1 MFLNGTSNGEAVL
14 FVISSEVEK
23 SYQMEFRDLKQQY
36 RVLREEMD
44 RAILD
49 AVASGAYI
57 MGPQVKEL
65 EKQLAEYVGVKHCL
79 TCANGTD
86 ALTLALKAW
95 GIGPGDAV
103 FVPDFT
109 FFSSAEVVSL
119 EGATPVFVDVH
130 EETFNMDAEDLDR
143 AIKQVLAEGRLHPR
157 VIVAVDLFGLPA
169 DYQAIRAIADKYGLL
184 ILEDGA
190 QGFGGSIRRFPDKPG
205 MTEDVMAGPDR
216 PSHRACSFG
225 DISTTSFFPAKPVGC
240 YGDGGAVFTDNDEWA
255 ALIESYRVHGKGQFK
270 YDNVRIGLNS
280 RLDTVQAAVL
290 QVKLKAFADY
300 ELDAVNKAAELY
312 TQYLCHSERS
322 EESLVA
328 TPLIPAGY
336 RSSWAQYTI
345 RLKDRTQRDGLQ
357 AHLKSLG
364 IPSMVYYPKP
374 MHLQTAFADSFA
386 ALGMTEACHSEEAE
400 SRRRN
405 LCPVATSLC
414 DRVLSLPMHPYL
426 TEEQIAS
433 VCGAI
438 RDYLR

>member
-1 MFLNGTSNGEAVL
+1 M
-14 FVISSEVEK
+14 
-23 SYQMEFRDLKQQY
+23 QFRDLKQQY
-36 RVLREEMD
+36 QVLREDMD

-57 MGPQVKEL
+57 MGPQVREL
-65 EKQLAEYVGVKHCL
+65 EAQLAEYVGVKHCL

-86 ALTLALKAW
+86 ALTLGLKAW

-130 EETFNMDAEDLDR
+130 EETFNLDASDLEL
-143 AIKQVLAEGRLHPR
+143 AIQRVLTDGQLKPR

-169 DYQAIRAIADKYGLL
+169 DYKAIRAIADKYGLL

-190 QGFGGSIRRFPDKPG
+190 QGFGGTIDGK
-205 MTEDVMAGPDR
+205 
-216 PSHRACSFG
+216 RACSFG
-225 DISTTSFFPAKPVGC
+225 DIATTSFFPAKPVGC
-240 YGDGGAVFTDNDEWA
+240 YGDGGAVFTNNDEWA

-290 QVKLKAFADY
+290 QVKLKAFAEY
-300 ELDAVNKAAELY
+300 ELDTINVAADRY
-312 TQYLCHSERS
+312 SER
-322 EESLVA
+322 LKNIVA
-328 TPLIPAGY
+328 TPVIPAGF
-336 RSSWAQYTI
+336 RSSWAQYTL
-345 RLKDRTQRDGLQ
+345 RLKDKEQRDALQ
-357 AHLKSLG
+357 AALKAEG

-374 MHLQTAFADSFA
+374 MHLQTAFASLSFR
-386 ALGMTEACHSEEAE
+386 AE
-400 SRRRN
+400 RQAVSRN
-405 LCPVATSLC
+405 LCPTATILC

-426 TEEQIAS
+426 TEEQIDT
-433 VCGAI
+433 VCTAVKNA
-438 RDYLR
+438 LR

>member
-1 MFLNGTSNGEAVL
+1 M
-14 FVISSEVEK
+14 
-23 SYQMEFRDLKQQY
+23 QFRDLKKQY
-36 RVLREEMD
+36 QVLKEDMD
-44 RAILD
+44 KAILD

-109 FFSSAEVVSL
+109 FFSSAEVVPL
-119 EGATPVFVDVH
+119 EGAEPVFVDVC
-130 EETFNMDAEDLDR
+130 EETFNLDAADLER
-143 AIKQVLAEGRLHPR
+143 AVKEVLADGRLRPR
-157 VIVAVDLFGLPA
+157 VAVAVDLFGLPA
-169 DYQAIRAIADKYGLL
+169 DYKAIRAVADKYGLL

-190 QGFGGSIRRFPDKPG
+190 QGFGGSIDGK
-205 MTEDVMAGPDR
+205 
-216 PSHRACSFG
+216 RACSFG
-225 DISTTSFFPAKPVGC
+225 DIATTSFFPAKPVGC

-270 YDNVRIGLNS
+270 YDNVRIGMNS

-290 QVKLKAFADY
+290 QVKLKAFDEY
-300 ELDAVNKAAELY
+300 ELGDINLAALQY
-312 TQYLCHSERS
+312 TRRLKDI
-322 EESLVA
+322 VA
-328 TPLIPAGY
+328 TPVIPEGFL
-336 RSSWAQYTI
+336 SSWAQYTI
-345 RLKDRTQRDGLQ
+345 RLQDKAQRDALQ
-357 AHLKSLG
+357 AALKAED

-374 MHLQTAFADSFA
+374 MHLQTAFASLSFRA
-386 ALGMTEACHSEEAE
+386 RPQAE
-400 SRRRN
+400 SRN

-426 TEEQIAS
+426 TAEQIDT
-433 VCGAI
+433 VCNAI
-438 RDYLR
+438 RKAL

>member
-1 MFLNGTSNGEAVL
+1 
-14 FVISSEVEK
+14 
-23 SYQMEFRDLKQQY
+23 MEFRDLKKQY
-36 RVLREEMD
+36 QVLRGDID
-44 RAILD
+44 RAVLD
-49 AVASGAYI
+49 VMAGGAYI

-130 EETFNMDAEDLDR
+130 EDTFNLDAADLER
-143 AIKQVLAEGRLHPR
+143 SVKQVLADGKLRPR

-169 DYQAIRAIADKYGLL
+169 DYKAIRAVADRYGLL

-190 QGFGGSIRRFPDKPG
+190 QGFGGSIRRFPVKPG

-225 DISTTSFFPAKPVGC
+225 DIASTSFFPAKPVGC

-280 RLDTVQAAVL
+280 RLDTVQAAIL
-290 QVKLKAFADY
+290 QVKLKAFIDC
-300 ELDAVNKAAELY
+300 ELDAVNAAAERY
-312 TQYLCHSERS
+312 TGL
-322 EESLVA
+322 LGDVVD
-328 TPLIPAGY
+328 TPVIPDGY

-345 RLKDRTQRDGLQ
+345 RLANKQQRDGLQ

-405 LCPVATSLC
+405 LCPVATGLC

-438 RDYLR
+438 HDYLK

>member
-1 MFLNGTSNGEAVL
+1 M
-14 FVISSEVEK
+14 
-23 SYQMEFRDLKQQY
+23 QFRDLKKQY
-36 RVLREEMD
+36 QVLKEDMD
-44 RAILD
+44 KAMLE

-95 GIGPGDAV
+95 GVGPGDAV

-109 FFSSAEVVSL
+109 FFSSAEVVPL
-119 EGATPVFVDVH
+119 EGAEPVFVDVC
-130 EETFNMDAEDLDR
+130 EETFNLDAADLER
-143 AIKQVLAEGRLHPR
+143 AVQAVLAEGRLRPR
-157 VIVAVDLFGLPA
+157 VAVAVDLFGLPA
-169 DYQAIRAIADKYGLL
+169 DYKAIRAVSDKYGLL

-190 QGFGGSIRRFPDKPG
+190 QGFGGTIDGK
-205 MTEDVMAGPDR
+205 
-216 PSHRACSFG
+216 RACSFG
-225 DISTTSFFPAKPVGC
+225 DIATTSFFPAKPVGC

-270 YDNVRIGLNS
+270 YDNVRIGMNS

-290 QVKLKAFADY
+290 QVKLKAFDEY
-300 ELDAVNKAAELY
+300 ELADINLAALQY
-312 TQYLCHSERS
+312 TKRLKDI
-322 EESLVA
+322 VA
-328 TPLIPAGY
+328 TPVIPEGFL
-336 RSSWAQYTI
+336 SSWAQYTI
-345 RLKDRTQRDGLQ
+345 RLRDKAQRDALQ
-357 AHLKSLG
+357 AALKAEG

-386 ALGMTEACHSEEAE
+386 ALGMTKGCHSEEVE
-400 SRRRN
+400 DRRRN

-426 TEEQIAS
+426 TTEQIDL
-433 VCGAI
+433 VCNVI
-438 RDYLR
+438 RKSL

>member
-1 MFLNGTSNGEAVL
+1 
-14 FVISSEVEK
+14 
-23 SYQMEFRDLKQQY
+23 MEFRDLKQQY
-36 RVLREEMD
+36 QILREDMD

-95 GIGPGDAV
+95 GIGPRDAV

-143 AIKQVLAEGRLHPR
+143 AINHVLAEGRLQPR

-169 DYQAIRAIADKYGLL
+169 DYKAIRTVADKYGLL

-190 QGFGGSIRRFPDKPG
+190 QGFGGSVI
-205 MTEDVMAGPDR
+205 
-216 PSHRACSFG
+216 PSEAKESRACSFG

-255 ALIESYRVHGKGQFK
+255 SLIESYRVHGKGQFK

-345 RLKDRTQRDGLQ
+345 RLKDRAQRDGLQ
-357 AHLKSLG
+357 AHLKFLG

-374 MHLQTAFADSFA
+374 MHLQTAFADPSVA
-386 ALGMTEACHSEEAE
+386 PLHQDDNCPSNRSSCHSERSEE
-400 SRRRN
+400 S

-426 TEEQIAS
+426 TEEQIQT
-433 VCGAI
+433 VCNAI
-438 RDYLR
+438 MDYLR

>member
-36 RVLREEMD
+36 RVLREDMD
-44 RAILD
+44 RSILD

-130 EETFNMDAEDLDR
+130 EDTFNMDAADLER
-143 AIKQVLAEGRLHPR
+143 AVKQVLADGQLQPR
-157 VIVAVDLFGLPA
+157 AIVAVDLFGLPA
-169 DYQAIRAIADKYGLL
+169 DYQAIRAVADKYGLL
-184 ILEDGA
+184 VLEDGA
-190 QGFGGSIRRFPDKPG
+190 QGFGGTIDGK
-205 MTEDVMAGPDR
+205 
-216 PSHRACSFG
+216 RACSFG

-345 RLKDRTQRDGLQ
+345 RLRDREQRDALQ
-357 AHLKSLG
+357 THLKAQG

-374 MHLQTAFADSFA
+374 MHLQTAFSDFSTRPSGLGRNDKEVDCLGRNDSVSLSFRA
-386 ALGMTEACHSEEAE
+386 KS
-400 SRRRN
+400 RN

-426 TEEQIAS
+426 TEEQIRTVS
-433 VCGAI
+433 DAI
-438 RDYLR
+438 HSFLR